1 MSVRV
6 GELDVK
12 ASSEMHALQ
21 KKIRVARSGV
31 MVEFE
36 DMVRLDVV
44 GFRALLDL
52 YFFVVNDGYS
62 VFGV

>member
-1 MSVRV
+1 MSVSV

-21 KKIRVARSGV
+21 KKRSVARSGV

-52 YFFVVNDGYS
+52 YFFCGQRQVYVRS
-62 VFGV
+62 